1 MKKRVQIIVL
11 GRVQGVGFRYFV
23 QTEARKLGLVGFT
36 QNLPDGTVEII
47 TDATEEELKTLT
59 AILKKGNGLS
69 RVDKITTKEILK
81 DKEFTN
87 FQILR

>member
-1 MKKRVQIIVL
+1 MKKRVRMIVY

-36 QNLPDGTVEII
+36 QNLADGTVEIV
-47 TDATEEELKTLT
+47 TDITEEQLKTLS

-69 RVDKITTKEILK
+69 KVEKIETTEIPK
-81 DKEFTN
+81 DKEFTS